1 MVKQTKQQLEISN
14 NGILK
19 YLLEYYG
26 LEYIKL
32 NKRIIIE
39 FINQQFKIVNEE
51 ENYNINK
58 LNSWIYNR
66 NNKILSPDE
75 ITLYKELLPSDENLY
90 YDLINDLKILREFR

>member
-1 MVKQTKQQLEISN
+1 MVRQTKKQLEISN

-66 NNKILSPDE
+66 NNKILWPDE
-75 ITLYKELLPSDENLY
+75 ITLYKELLPCDKNLY
-90 YDLINDLKILREFR
+90 YDLINDLNDNLII

>member
-1 MVKQTKQQLEISN
+1 MVRQTKQQLEISN

-32 NKRIIIE
+32 NKTIIIK
-39 FINQQFKIVNEE
+39 FINEQFKLVNEE

-90 YDLINDLKILREFR
+90 YDLINDLDDNLII

>member
-1 MVKQTKQQLEISN
+1 MVRQTKQQLEISN

-32 NKRIIIE
+32 NKRIIIK
-39 FINQQFKIVNEE
+39 FINQQFNLINEE
-51 ENYNINK
+51 ENYTINK

-90 YDLINDLKILREFR
+90 YDLINDLDDNLII